1 MRFLHPGKLYV
12 CFAAAGIAPVDALG
26 ASASGVPICGDF
38 ILAGPASCDAGGA
51 TKFIISTPRSGLFF
65 WLCREL
71 DIFPPLFPPHTL
83 FLSEVDS
90 PSGSSIG
97 ISRAPTS
104 KMSAT
109 TTATEVKAT
118 KANIGVYTN
127 PAHDLWVAEAEPSLE
142 VVAKGGDLK
151 EGEVLLNVKS
161 TGICG
166 SDIHFWHAVRL
177 SSSRP
182 HPSP

>member
-1 MRFLHPGKLYV
+1 
-12 CFAAAGIAPVDALG
+12 
-26 ASASGVPICGDF
+26 
-38 ILAGPASCDAGGA
+38 
-51 TKFIISTPRSGLFF
+51 
-65 WLCREL
+65 
-71 DIFPPLFPPHTL
+71 
-83 FLSEVDS
+83 
-90 PSGSSIG
+90 
-97 ISRAPTS
+97 
-104 KMSAT
+104 MSAT

-177 SSSRP
+177 PILPAQPLTLITS
-182 HPSP
+182 